1 MGKVRALYTIVNEA
15 PSQLTV
21 FNAFQV
27 DPGSVSSHPVKVII
41 PSRSMAINIK
51 TGQRLVL
58 GVEAFLDPEDALL
71 FLRGLQEAEIEHRQ
85 SRIETIDTFLVKL
98 RALKLEEQEEAKNA
112 G

>member
-1 MGKVRALYTIVNEA
+1 MAKLRQLYTIKNDE

-27 DPGSVSSHPVKVII
+27 DPGSVSSFPIKVVI
-41 PSRSMAINIK
+41 PNRSMAINIK
-51 TGQRLVL
+51 NGQRLVL
-58 GVEAFLDPEDALL
+58 GVEAFLDPEEALL
-71 FLRGLQEAEIEHRQ
+71 FLRRLQEQEIEHRQ

-98 RALKLEEQEEAKNA
+98 RELKEEERN